1 MDRYLLLIPLLQII
15 SDFLRNRKLKKIVQL
30 SPKYDKNTLAS
41 YLYNFNVLQ
50 FRRVFLPLFSHF
62 TTSKNTKL

>member
-15 SDFLRNRKLKKIVQL
+15 SDFLRNRKLEKIVQL

-41 YLYNFNVLQ
+41 YLHNFNVLQ
-50 FRRVFLPLFSHF
+50 FR
-62 TTSKNTKL
+62 NGD